1 MESGR
6 AGVCGTG
13 PGCGVGPAG
22 MASRAAG
29 RDGTGTRAVSR
40 GCGGGRFGAGLAVR
54 PGDAAGGARSACPAE
69 PLARRIERL
78 AASGD
83 PRDAYRAWWLLH
95 ACVVFERTGRL
106 PEREGTDADI
116 LAGQIGD
123 PARACVNLNERM
135 KMTRIDHL
143 ERAARAFVPGA
154 LEELVEEGPFGDPTA
169 LTTRPDDPLVKAWK
183 ERVNGMLN
191 GQAEEG
197 YWSSLYQLF
206 TGFWFGHPAIAADR
220 QSALAYGMALRDIMV
235 KLDGVPEQQA
245 DPVQW
250 TLPRRDRRRPDA
262 GPESPC
268 PGARRCD
275 RRPRRGP
282 ARTDRFHAALRPAG
296 LFGTKYLGGFI
307 GTVIDLDNEQGK

>member
-1 MESGR
+1 MKWKAVVPACAALGLVVVLVLPAWRPVPPAATAPAPVPSAVDAA
-6 AGVCGTG
+6 AGAS
-13 PGCGVGPAG
+13 GPAWL
-22 MASRAAG
+22 S
-29 RDGTGTRAVSR
+29 DLGTPPVAHEVP
-40 GCGGGRFGAGLAVR
+40 A
-54 PGDAAGGARSACPAE
+54 AE
-69 PLARRIERL
+69 PLAPRIERL

-135 KMTRIDHL
+135 KMARIDHL

-245 DPVQW
+245 IPFN
-250 TLPRRDRRRPDA
+250 
-262 GPESPC
+262 GPFLDEI
-268 PGARRCD
+268 G
-275 RRPRRGP
+275 
-282 ARTDRFHAALRPAG
+282 AG
-296 LFGTKYLGGFI
+296 LTPDQKAHAQARADAIVARAADQRGRAGSTLH
-307 GTVIDLDNEQGK
+307 